1 MPTLPV
7 PVNSPLHADLIRRIE
22 SRMKI
27 ALRENMNRHDIW
39 RQAEERCLAF
49 LPESSADQVRRNKR
63 ENQGTPT
70 FTTIQIP
77 YSYGLLMSAHTY
89 WTSVFFARNPV
100 HQFSGRHGEAER
112 QVLAVEALTAYQV
125 ETGGMLGPYYIWMY
139 DAGKY
144 GCGILGH
151 YWCKETLSFG
161 QLVEMPDENGKPQLY
176 QTTQE
181 LPGYQGNRSYNVAP
195 FDFVHDPRVALK
207 HFQKGE
213 FVAVRCRIGWNEV
226 IRRQKQ
232 GYYNE
237 NLKLLKHSQPMT
249 GSDTLGSSVLQRPQF
264 STFIYDQDT
273 EGHPAGF
280 VGWEFYADL
289 VPSEWGLGN
298 TNFPQKW
305 CFTITD
311 DYKYIIGATPI
322 GYWHCQFPFDVLEP
336 EVEGYGIYSR
346 GVPEIMSG
354 IQNTIDWL
362 LNTHFF
368 NVRAALN
375 NQFIVDPSKL
385 VIKDVKRGGPGFVWR
400 IRPEAYGTDL
410 TKMFTQ
416 VPVNDVTRAHLADF
430 QQMLGVG
437 ERTLGINDQIMGSMN
452 AGGRKTAT
460 EVRTTTGFGINRLK
474 TMCEYMS
481 ATAFSPHAQKLLQT
495 SQQYYDSTAKM
506 RIVGNLA
513 QEAGMNFMNVS
524 PESIAGFYDFVPVD
538 GVLPI
543 DRMAQANLWKELM
556 AGLRMM
562 PPQIAMEYDWSRI
575 FAWVAQLGGLK
586 NISQFKIQM
595 VPDQQLAM
603 QAQAGNVIPMP
614 QRPNLPSPTMASPGN
629 SASTQAGLDA
639 LGSSDAGS
647 GY

>member
-7 PVNSPLHADLIRRIE
+7 PFNSPLHANLVRRLE
-22 SRMKI
+22 SRLKLAI
-27 ALRENMNRHDIW
+27 AENTKRHDVW
-39 RQAEERCLAF
+39 RQAEERCLAY

-161 QLVEMPDENGKPQLY
+161 QLVEMPDATGKPVLY

-195 FDFVHDPRVALK
+195 FDFLHDPRVALK
-207 HFQKGE
+207 NFQRGE
-213 FVAVRCRIGWNEV
+213 FCAVRCRQGWNEV

-232 GYYNE
+232 GYYND
-237 NLKLLKHSQPMT
+237 NLKLLQHTQPMT
-249 GSDTLGSSVLQRPQF
+249 GSDTQGSSVLIRPQF
-264 STFIYDQDT
+264 ATFIYDDDDV
-273 EGHPAGF
+273 GHPAGF
-280 VGWEFYADL
+280 VGWEVYVDL
-289 VPSEWGLGN
+289 IPSEWGLGN

-311 DYKYIIGATPI
+311 DYRFIIGATPI

-346 GVPEIMSG
+346 GVPEIMAG

-362 LNTHFF
+362 LNTHFY
-368 NVRAALN
+368 NVRASLN

-437 ERTLGINDQIMGSMN
+437 ERTLGINDQIMGTMN
-452 AGGRKTAT
+452 TGGRKTAT

-513 QEAGMNFMNVS
+513 QEAGMNFMEVS
-524 PESIAGFYDFVPVD
+524 PESITGFYDFVPVD

-562 PPQIAMEYDWSRI
+562 PPQIAQEYDWSRI

-603 QAQAGNVIPMP
+603 QAQQGNVIPMP
-614 QRPNLPSPTMASPGN
+614 QRPGIPSPSMASPGN

-639 LGSSDAGS
+639 LGQENAGS